1 MMQFTHN
8 IEVLHRLAVK
18 NCPKTFI
25 DENDYAVLYVQDV
38 TTGTD
43 YYIFS
48 YDRWT
53 CEFWALTDPLRDMY
67 FLDFEFIHIT
77 ELKDHLLFYKL
88 YKKSQRPYYEQIYI
102 QIAVMKA
109 LS

>member
-18 NCPKTFI
+18 HCPKTFI

-53 CEFWALTDPLRDMY
+53 CEFWVLTDPLRDMY
-67 FLDFEFIHIT
+67 FLDFEFIHIINYII
-77 ELKDHLLFYKL
+77 EKEIHMFSLLPLLKNAAK
-88 YKKSQRPYYEQIYI
+88 
-102 QIAVMKA
+102 VNN
-109 LS
+109 

>member
-18 NCPKTFI
+18 HCPKTFI

-43 YYIFS
+43 Y
-48 YDRWT
+48 
-53 CEFWALTDPLRDMY
+53 
-67 FLDFEFIHIT
+67 
-77 ELKDHLLFYKL
+77 
-88 YKKSQRPYYEQIYI
+88 
-102 QIAVMKA
+102 
-109 LS
+109 

>member
-43 YYIFS
+43 YYIFN
-48 YDRWT
+48 
-53 CEFWALTDPLRDMY
+53 
-67 FLDFEFIHIT
+67 
-77 ELKDHLLFYKL
+77 
-88 YKKSQRPYYEQIYI
+88 
-102 QIAVMKA
+102 
-109 LS
+109 